1 MSQDN
6 IIYIGRKPA
15 MSYVMATL
23 ATFNNN
29 NEAVHLKARGRAIT
43 TAVDVAE
50 ITRNRYMTGM
60 EHPEITIGTEQV
72 EDDRGMR
79 NVSTMTIVLNKGEA
93 VVPQEVFERRPR
105 RQSRDRRRDQP
116 EEVAEE
122 APEPE
127 VVVKEEPKVELVST
141 AEVSEIKG
149 VGEATEEKLRSAG
162 YDTVGKIVTAESFE
176 LALKT
181 GLSEKQV
188 AKIIEAAKEL

>member
-23 ATFNNN
+23 ATFNND
-29 NEAVHLKARGRAIT
+29 NETVHLKARGRAIT

-50 ITRNRYMTGM
+50 ITRNRYMNGM
-60 EHPEITIGTEQV
+60 EHPEIIIGTEQV
-72 EDDRGMR
+72 EDDRGPR
-79 NVSTMTIVLNKGEA
+79 NVSTMTIVLNKGDT

-105 RQSRDRRRDQP
+105 RQGRERREERPREQP
-116 EEVAEE
+116 EAK
-122 APEPE
+122 PEPE
-127 VVVKEEPKVELVST
+127 KVEEEPKNI
-141 AEVSEIKG
+141 AEISDIKG
-149 VGEATEEKLRSAG
+149 VGEATEEKLRAAG
-162 YDTVGKIVTAESFE
+162 YDTVAKITGAESFE

-188 AKIIEAAKEL
+188 SKIIEAAKEL

>member
-1 MSQDN
+1 
-6 IIYIGRKPA
+6 

-23 ATFNNN
+23 ATFNND

-72 EDDRGMR
+72 EDDRGTR

-105 RQSRDRRRDQP
+105 RQPRDRRREEP
-116 EEVAEE
+116 EAAVEE

-127 VVVKEEPKVELVST
+127 AVVEEPVAT
-141 AEVSEIKG
+141 AEISEIKG
-149 VGEATEEKLRSAG
+149 VGTATEEKLRSAG
-162 YDTVGKIVTAESFE
+162 YDTVGKIATAESFE

-188 AKIIEAAKEL
+188 AKIIEAAKEI

>member
-1 MSQDN
+1 MREDN

-29 NEAVHLKARGRAIT
+29 NESVHLKARGRAIT

-50 ITRNRYMTGM
+50 ITRNRYMTAM
-60 EHPEITIGTEQV
+60 KHPEILIGTEQV
-72 EDDRGMR
+72 EDDRGTR
-79 NVSTMTIVLNKGEA
+79 NVSTMTIIMNKGEA

-105 RQSRDRRRDQP
+105 RNPRERREKPVEQTVEETVEP
-116 EEVAEE
+116 EE
-122 APEPE
+122 EPE
-127 VVVKEEPKVELVST
+127 EKN
-141 AEVSEIKG
+141 VSEIKG
-149 VGEATEEKLRSAG
+149 VGEATAEKLHAAG
-162 YDTVGKIVTAESFE
+162 YDTVSKILGAESFE

-188 AKIIEAAKEL
+188 AKIIEAAKELKL

>member
-29 NEAVHLKARGRAIT
+29 ETVHLKARGRAIT

-50 ITRNRYMTGM
+50 ITRNRYMTEM
-60 EHPEITIGTEQV
+60 EHPVITIGTEQV
-72 EDDRGMR
+72 EDDRGTR
-79 NVSTMTIVLNKGEA
+79 NVSTMTIVMNKGDA
-93 VVPQEVFERRPR
+93 VVPQDAFERRPR
-105 RQSRDRRRDQP
+105 RQPRERH
-116 EEVAEE
+116 
-122 APEPE
+122 
-127 VVVKEEPKVELVST
+127 EEPKMEEAEET
-141 AEVSEIKG
+141 AEPMEEEEESEEQDVSMIKG
-149 VGEATEEKLRSAG
+149 VGDATEEKLRAAG
-162 YDTVGKIVTAESFE
+162 YDTVAKIVKAESFE

-188 AKIIEAAKEL
+188 SKIIDAAREL

>member
-23 ATFNNN
+23 ATFNND
-29 NEAVHLKARGRAIT
+29 NETVHLKARGRAIT

-60 EHPEITIGTEQV
+60 EHPEIIIGTEQV
-72 EDDRGMR
+72 EDDRGTR
-79 NVSTMTIVLNKGEA
+79 NVSTMTIVLNKGDS

-105 RQSRDRRRDQP
+105 RQPRERKRQEP
-116 EEVAEE
+116 KEEVA
-122 APEPE
+122 AASEP
-127 VVVKEEPKVELVST
+127 VKVEEKPVS
-141 AEVSEIKG
+141 ADISEIKG
-149 VGEATEEKLRSAG
+149 VGDATEEKLRAAG
-162 YDTVGKIVTAESFE
+162 YDTVGKIVGAESFE

>member
-1 MSQDN
+1 MSEDN

-29 NEAVHLKARGRAIT
+29 NESVHLKARGRAIT

-50 ITRNRYMTGM
+50 ITRNRYMTEM

-72 EDDRGMR
+72 EDDRGTR
-79 NVSTMTIVLNKGEA
+79 NVSTMTIVMNKGSA
-93 VVPQEVFERRPR
+93 VVPQEVFERRERRKPR
-105 RQSRDRRRDQP
+105 ERKETP
-116 EEVAEE
+116 IEKVVEEEVI
-122 APEPE
+122 EP
-127 VVVKEEPKVELVST
+127 KEEPVEKD
-141 AEVSEIKG
+141 VSEIKG
-149 VGEATEEKLRSAG
+149 VGEATAEKLHAAG
-162 YDTVGKIVTAESFE
+162 YDTVSKILAAESFE

>member
-23 ATFNNN
+23 ATFNND
-29 NEAVHLKARGRAIT
+29 NETVHLKARGRAIT

-50 ITRNRYMTGM
+50 ITRNRYMNGM
-60 EHPEITIGTEQV
+60 EHPDIIIGTEQV
-72 EDDRGMR
+72 EDDRGTR
-79 NVSTMTIVLNKGEA
+79 NVSTMTIVLTKGDS
-93 VVPQEVFERRPR
+93 VVPQEVFERRTR
-105 RQSRDRRRDQP
+105 RPGRERREEPSREQ
-116 EEVAEE
+116 VIV

-127 VVVKEEPKVELVST
+127 EVEEKPKSDVEI
-141 AEVSEIKG
+141 SEIKG
-149 VGEATEEKLRSAG
+149 VGEATEEKLRAAG
-162 YDTVGKIVTAESFE
+162 YDTVAKIIGAESFE

-188 AKIIEAAKEL
+188 AKIIEAAKELK

>member
-1 MSQDN
+1 
-6 IIYIGRKPA
+6 

-72 EDDRGMR
+72 EDDRGTR

-105 RQSRDRRRDQP
+105 RQPRERRDKP

-122 APEPE
+122 APVPK
-127 VVVKEEPKVELVST
+127 VVEEKPKVEPVST

-162 YDTVGKIVTAESFE
+162 YDTVGKIATAESFE

-188 AKIIEAAKEL
+188 AKIIEAAKEV

>member
-1 MSQDN
+1 
-6 IIYIGRKPA
+6 

-60 EHPEITIGTEQV
+60 EHPDITIGTEQV
-72 EDDRGMR
+72 EDDRGTR

-105 RQSRDRRRDQP
+105 RQPRDRRRDKP
-116 EEVAEE
+116 EETVEE

-127 VVVKEEPKVELVST
+127 VVEEEPVATVDI
-141 AEVSEIKG
+141 SEIKG
-149 VGEATEEKLRSAG
+149 VGEATDETLRSAG
-162 YDTVGKIVTAESFE
+162 YDTVAKIVSAESFE

>member
-6 IIYIGRKPA
+6 TIYIGRKPA

-23 ATFNNN
+23 ATFNND
-29 NEAVHLKARGRAIT
+29 NETVHLKARGRAIT

-60 EHPEITIGTEQV
+60 EHPDITIGTEQV
-72 EDDRGMR
+72 EDDRGTR
-79 NVSTMTIVLNKGEA
+79 NVSTMTIVLSKGDS

-105 RQSRDRRRDQP
+105 RKPREHR
-116 EEVAEE
+116 EEEKVEE
-122 APEPE
+122 PVEPEPE
-127 VVVKEEPKVELVST
+127 EE
-141 AEVSEIKG
+141 AESDEVDVSEIKG
-149 VGEATEEKLRSAG
+149 VGDATAEKLRAAG
-162 YDTVGKIVTAESFE
+162 YDSVSKVVGAESFE

-181 GLSEKQV
+181 GLSEKQI

>member
-6 IIYIGRKPA
+6 TVYIGRKPA

-29 NEAVHLKARGRAIT
+29 NESVHLKARGRAIT

-60 EHPEITIGTEQV
+60 EHPDITIGTEQV
-72 EDDRGMR
+72 EDDRGTR
-79 NVSTMTIVLNKGEA
+79 NVSTMTIVLNKGDA

-105 RQSRDRRRDQP
+105 RQPRERRT
-116 EEVAEE
+116 EEPKEAVEE
-122 APEPE
+122 APKPAE
-127 VVVKEEPKVELVST
+127 VEEEPVS
-141 AEVSEIKG
+141 ADISEIKG
-149 VGEATEEKLRSAG
+149 VDDATEEKLRAAG
-162 YDTVGKIVTAESFE
+162 YDTVDKITGAESFE

>member
-1 MSQDN
+1 MSEDN

-29 NEAVHLKARGRAIT
+29 NESVHLKARGRAIT

-50 ITRNRYMTGM
+50 ITRNRYMTEM

-72 EDDRGMR
+72 EDDRGTR
-79 NVSTMTIVLNKGEA
+79 NVSTMTIVMKKGNA
-93 VVPQEVFERRPR
+93 IVPQEVFERRSRRKPR
-105 RQSRDRRRDQP
+105 ERKEEP
-116 EEVAEE
+116 EEEEVMLKEEVAE
-122 APEPE
+122 PEKTIAD
-127 VVVKEEPKVELVST
+127 VD
-141 AEVSEIKG
+141 VSEIKG
-149 VGEATEEKLRSAG
+149 VGDATAEKLHAAG
-162 YDTVGKIVTAESFE
+162 YDTVSKIKGAESFE

-188 AKIIEAAKEL
+188 AKIIEAAKVL

>member
-1 MSQDN
+1 
-6 IIYIGRKPA
+6 

-23 ATFNNN
+23 ATFNND

-72 EDDRGMR
+72 EDDRGTR
-79 NVSTMTIVLNKGEA
+79 NVSTMTIVLNKGDS

-105 RQSRDRRRDQP
+105 RRPREHQEEEAETP
-116 EEVAEE
+116 VEEAEPEPVEEVSE
-122 APEPE
+122 A
-127 VVVKEEPKVELVST
+127 VD
-141 AEVSEIKG
+141 VSEIKG
-149 VGEATEEKLRSAG
+149 VGEATAEKLRAAG
-162 YDTVGKIVTAESFE
+162 YDNVSKVIGAESFE

-181 GLSEKQV
+181 GLSEKQIT
-188 AKIIEAAKEL
+188 KIIDAAKEI

>member
-29 NEAVHLKARGRAIT
+29 ETVHLKARGRAIT

-50 ITRNRYMTGM
+50 ITRNRYMTEM
-60 EHPEITIGTEQV
+60 EHPVITEQV
-72 EDDRGMR
+72 EDDRGTR
-79 NVSTMTIVLNKGEA
+79 NVSTMTIVMNKGDA
-93 VVPQEVFERRPR
+93 VVPQDAFERRPR
-105 RQSRDRRRDQP
+105 RQPRERH
-116 EEVAEE
+116 
-122 APEPE
+122 
-127 VVVKEEPKVELVST
+127 EEPKMEEAEEPVESMEEESEEQDVST
-141 AEVSEIKG
+141 IKG
-149 VGEATEEKLRSAG
+149 VGNATEEKLRAAG
-162 YDTVGKIVTAESFE
+162 YDTVAKIVKAESFE

-188 AKIIEAAKEL
+188 SKIIDAAREL